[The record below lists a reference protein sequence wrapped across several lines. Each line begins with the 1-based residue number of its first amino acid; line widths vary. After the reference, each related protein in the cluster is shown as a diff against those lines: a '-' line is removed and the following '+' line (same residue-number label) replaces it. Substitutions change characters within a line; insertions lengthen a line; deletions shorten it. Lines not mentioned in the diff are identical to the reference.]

1 MRKRGFV
8 LSRTII
14 CLNSNNREQLIFL
27 LKEEIYLCLKVEIN
41 PNNYMLDLFVKII
54 SFSLYLRRKDFIA
67 RKGNFEISWV
77 AEEKLSTLLS
87 SHWVEE
93 EDVGS
98 CKRGA
103 REWSIAVRKEHEGVD
118 RESFEFP
125 KFTPSGNDEEQWGPF
140 PFRLC
145 LSLLNPES
153 TTAYPCHSSR
163 LFVST
168 INHSRVSR
176 VSLPHSFSAQIHGR
190 SANVSFVFF
199 RVFFLSCHYY
209 KNEVSEVFT
218 VYFHREWDI
227 FIGKTARHPRYCSAL
242 IYFFPF
248 FRPRIFSEIWEFRRN
263 EYVISRYRLHGF
275 YIMQGKRPG

>member
-1 MRKRGFV
+1 M
-8 LSRTII
+8 
-14 CLNSNNREQLIFL
+14 E
-27 LKEEIYLCLKVEIN
+27 
-41 PNNYMLDLFVKII
+41 
-54 SFSLYLRRKDFIA
+54 
-67 RKGNFEISWV
+67 
-77 AEEKLSTLLS
+77 
-87 SHWVEE
+87 H
-93 EDVGS
+93 
-98 CKRGA
+98 RGA
-103 REWSIAVRKEHEGVD
+103 EGTRECRSREFRVSQVYPLRQRWGTMRAV
-118 RESFEFP
+118 
-125 KFTPSGNDEEQWGPF
+125 PF
-140 PFRLC
+140 SALPFFIK
-145 LSLLNPES
+145 PWKYY
-153 TTAYPCHSSR
+153 TAYPCHSSR

-176 VSLPHSFSAQIHGR
+176 VSLPHSFSAQIHG

-209 KNEVSEVFT
+209 KNNFFREAPEVFT

-275 YIMQGKRPG
+275 YIMRGKRPG

>member
-1 MRKRGFV
+1 MQKRSAWMEHRG
-8 LSRTII
+8 
-14 CLNSNNREQLIFL
+14 
-27 LKEEIYLCLKVEIN
+27 
-41 PNNYMLDLFVKII
+41 
-54 SFSLYLRRKDFIA
+54 
-67 RKGNFEISWV
+67 
-77 AEEKLSTLLS
+77 AEET
-87 SHWVEE
+87 
-93 EDVGS
+93 
-98 CKRGA
+98 
-103 REWSIAVRKEHEGVD
+103 RECRSREFRVSQVYPLRQRWGTMRAV
-118 RESFEFP
+118 
-125 KFTPSGNDEEQWGPF
+125 PF
-140 PFRLC
+140 SALPFFIK
-145 LSLLNPES
+145 PWKYY
-153 TTAYPCHSSR
+153 TAYPCHSSR

-209 KNEVSEVFT
+209 KNNFFREAPEVFT